1 MSVTAAL
8 VRKEARALGGLWLII
23 AAGIVAG
30 ELPGHDLRELEV
42 IVYVLGALGLGAAS
56 MGNGDR
62 YGTMSQ
68 LLTLPVPRS
77 GAPLAAKLGVLT
89 PALLGIAAIAVAF
102 AAPGRLRW
110 TQPADR
116 PLLLSLFVLPVAY
129 GFTVAPW
136 LALKTRSALAGAL
149 FSGAMAALLL
159 IAGDRMG
166 AVVAGEAGLDW
177 FKLRVLWGGSA
188 LLIAWSAVGL
198 WRSFLRLE
206 VSDAAASDVVL
217 SLPTSRTAT
226 FAPRHP
232 LLLLAAKELRLQ
244 QLTIVASLIY
254 TGLCLALA
262 ARHFSPATLGNILEI
277 ATAIHLMVVAALAG
291 AFSCAEERVLG
302 TLDWQLLLPPSA
314 RTQFTVKALMAVGLV
329 LLLTIGLPAVVSTLL
344 GVPVGHLPRPRS
356 QRAAGRAAPVEQHLH
371 IERVGE
377 RRRGVL
383 RVRAGLHGAAV
394 VREPS
399 RAGPRRPSLPRNAC
413 RPAHRGVHPRRCA
426 RPGDARGGAAAA
438 RVGLRQ
444 LPEG

>member
-56 MGNGDR
+56 MGNEYR

-68 LLTLPVPRS
+68 LLTLPVPR
-77 GAPLAAKLGVLT
+77 GRALAAKLGVLT

-110 TQPADR
+110 TQPANR

-232 LLLLAAKELRLQ
+232 LLLLAAKELRLR

-344 GVPVGHLPRPRS
+344 GVPVGHLPRPAIAARCWS
-356 QRAAGRAAPVEQHLH
+356 RCSCRAASTYRAC
-371 IERVGE
+371 
-377 RRRGVL
+377 RR
-383 RVRAGLHGAAV
+383 A
-394 VREPS
+394 PS
-399 RAGPRRPSLPRNAC
+399 RRFARAC
-413 RPAHRGVHPRRCA
+413 RASWRCC
-426 RPGDARGGAAAA
+426 GS
-438 RVGLRQ
+438 
-444 LPEG
+444 